1 VDENDEV
8 ATTETEALAAWE
20 DGLDDALVEVLD
32 ATDRVIIV
40 ETVPEFE
47 NAGASASIS
56 LLRPAGTSEGRS
68 VEEVRDRRS
77 PTLAIHARLSA
88 AHQGVEVL
96 DPVPVLCP
104 ADCSQR
110 RGDRWLFYDDDH
122 LTTYGA
128 SLIEPLFAD
137 RLSDL

>member
-1 VDENDEV
+1 
-8 ATTETEALAAWE
+8 
-20 DGLDDALVEVLD
+20 
-32 ATDRVIIV
+32 
-40 ETVPEFE
+40 
-47 NAGASASIS
+47 
-56 LLRPAGTSEGRS
+56 
-68 VEEVRDRRS
+68 
-77 PTLAIHARLSA
+77 
-88 AHQGVEVL
+88 VEVL

-104 ADCSQR
+104 VDCSQR